1 MEPFNIVLQRLLN
14 QRLAGKALEK
24 PDEVVR
30 WLGAVQAQD
39 YGAAKWALG
48 LRLDNSTD
56 DAVERA
62 FTNGSILRT
71 HMMRPTW
78 HFVTPADIR
87 WMLALTAPR
96 VHALNGTMYRKL
108 ELDSAVFSR
117 SSAVLTAA
125 LRGGNPLTRD
135 ELRGV
140 LERAGSAAQGVERMA
155 YILMHAE
162 LDALICSGPRRGK
175 QFTYMLLDECVPQAR
190 NLERGEALAELVRR
204 YFLSHGPA
212 TVQDFVWWSGLTVA
226 DARTGLEM
234 VKSELVEEGFGGKTF
249 WFSPSAP
256 PARDPAPE
264 ACLLPN
270 YDEYGSYQDRSA
282 IFNPANTNRLVFNHF
297 LAVAGQIAGT
307 WQRTL
312 TRRSVVV
319 EIDTFVP
326 LGEPERQAAAEAAE
340 SYGAFLG
347 LPVELRLG

>member
-14 QRLAGKALEK
+14 QRLAGVALEK

-56 DAVERA
+56 EAVERA
-62 FTNGSILRT
+62 FTDGSILRT
-71 HMMRPTW
+71 HVMRPTW

-96 VHALNGTMYRKL
+96 VHARNGTLYREL
-108 ELDSAVFSR
+108 ELDNAVFSH
-117 SSAVLTAA
+117 SSDVLSAA
-125 LRGGNPLTRD
+125 LQDGNPLTRD
-135 ELRGV
+135 ELREV
-140 LERAGSAAQGVERMA
+140 LERAGIAAQGVQRMA

-175 QFTYMLLDECVPQAR
+175 QFTYMLLDERAPQAR

-212 TVQDFVWWSGLTVA
+212 TVQDFVWWSGLTAA

-234 VKSELVEEGFGGKTF
+234 LESELVEVGFSGKTY
-249 WFSPSAP
+249 WFSPSTL
-256 PARDPAPE
+256 PARDLAPG

-282 IFNPANTNRLVFNHF
+282 VFDPANTNRLVFNHF

-307 WQRTL
+307 WRRTL

-319 EIDTFVP
+319 DIDTFAP
-326 LGEPERQAAAEAAE
+326 LGETGRRAVAEAAE

-347 LPVELRLG
+347 LPVEVN